1 MTFSALSPAR
11 RFLGGHGGDD
21 TTTNGGGH
29 GRGSRDKD
37 HGKDGG
43 HRRSDTGDGTNHGS
57 NS

>member
-21 TTTNGGGH
+21 STNGGGH
-29 GRGSRDKD
+29 DRGSRDRD
-37 HGKDGG
+37 HGKDDGR